1 MKQGTIPTNDLK
13 QLITG
18 IKKSFRMYGPVKDGN
33 GVSLLELEKGQSPL
47 LDYQVL
53 KKPIKDLF
61 FPQSETI
68 LRAEG
73 DFFKSVPIPEEKRV
87 VFGIRPCDARALEH
101 LDSVF
106 AKGEYRDPF
115 YLARR
120 HGTLIF
126 SLACGEPLDT
136 CFCVSFGGGPFDEGG
151 SDVLIFKD
159 GDTLL
164 FQACSSAG
172 TAFMSDFS
180 AQFKR
185 PKASIAETRKK
196 VAARAR
202 KKSLHLEVGR
212 LFDRLG
218 DSIEPAFW
226 DTLSWRCLGCGAC
239 TYLCPTCHCFAFSD
253 QGSAAG
259 SERIRH
265 WDACSLDLFTREAS
279 GHNPR
284 SSKGQRMKQRIMHK
298 FRYATENFADV
309 FCVGC
314 GRCIGNCPVNMD
326 IREIIG
332 NIAK

>member
-1 MKQGTIPTNDLK
+1 MKQGTIKIDDLK
-13 QLITG
+13 QLVAG
-18 IKKSFRMYGPVKDGN
+18 IQKSFGMYGPVEEGG
-33 GVSLLELEKGQSPL
+33 GVCLLELEKGQAPL

-53 KKPIKDLF
+53 KKPIKGLF

-73 DFFKSVPIPEEKRV
+73 DSFESVPIPEQKRV
-87 VFGIRPCDARALEH
+87 VFGVRPCDARALQH

-106 AKGEYRDPF
+106 AEGEYRDPY

-120 HGTLIF
+120 RDTLIL
-126 SLACGEPLDT
+126 SLACGEPRDT
-136 CFCVSFGGGPFDEGG
+136 CFCTSFGGGPFDEGG
-151 SDVLIFKD
+151 SDVLMFKD
-159 GDTLL
+159 EDTLL

-172 TAFMSDFS
+172 AAFMSDFS
-180 AQFKR
+180 AQFKLS
-185 PKASIAETRKK
+185 KAGIVETRKK
-196 VAARAR
+196 AAARAR
-202 KKSLHLEVGR
+202 KKSLRLEAAR
-212 LFDRLG
+212 LFDRLC
-218 DSIEPAFW
+218 DSIEPAVW

-259 SERIRH
+259 SVRIRN
-265 WDACSLDLFTREAS
+265 WDACSLELFTREAS

-284 SSKGQRMKQRIMHK
+284 SAKGQRMKQRVMHK
-298 FRYATENFADV
+298 FRYATENFKEV

-332 NIAK
+332 DIAR